1 MEMPLAVLLLWAAR
15 FGRHRAEKGAAPRGT
30 QAVCRVL
37 IWLGKRKAVRGRGQ
51 GEISHR
57 HRSGRLGVS

>member
-30 QAVCRVL
+30 QTVCRVL
-37 IWLGKRKAVRGRGQ
+37 VWLGKRQAERGQ